1 MKKVFK
7 TLALCGLIAL
17 AFSACKKNNE
27 TSGNMTFK
35 ATISQ
40 PTSNAKTHIGED
52 NMLVWDAGNTIKV
65 LNETGQYGDFT
76 TSDNNVVTA
85 TFTGTLTSTD
95 SYTAFYPNAQFD
107 GTNVRIAVGSS
118 QTYVADNFANNSY
131 PILASNTGDN
141 FIFHS
146 HAGVLRLQFWSNS
159 AVTVGSI
166 TVTGAGS
173 GNIAGTLVYPFDY
186 HYNPTDLTPYT
197 VEGGTNS
204 VTLNCGSGVNLQ
216 SVGTTMPVPVT
227 FNIILLEGALS
238 NGFAVTLNALDGSEI
253 QSFIAPQGN
262 TITKENILI
271 MPALEV
277 TGTGGGGDEH
287 QYVDLGLPSG
297 LLWATCNV
305 GADTPEGYGDYFA
318 WGETTTKDTYNW
330 STYQYCMGSNTTLT
344 KYCNNSSYGYNG
356 FTDNLTTLLPEDDAA
371 AANWG
376 GNWRM
381 PTKEEFQELYNNTT
395 VTWTQQNGVNGRLF
409 TASNGNSLF
418 LPAAGERWDG
428 ELYDAGDWGD
438 YWSSSLNTD
447 GPDYAWDFS
456 FDSGYYNMYGDYRG
470 SGFTVRPV
478 RCKNSVITVNANPTA
493 GGTVSGGGTY
503 MDHTTCTLTATANS
517 GYAFENWT
525 DEDGLVISTEAT
537 YTFTVSGN
545 RSLVANFTAGDS
557 HAYVD
562 LGLPSG
568 LLWATCN
575 VGADTPEGYG
585 DYFAWGETTTKS
597 TYNWSTYQYCNGSS
611 NTLTK
616 YCSNASYGFEGFT
629 DGLTT
634 LLPEDD
640 AATAN
645 WGNGWRMPTQEEWE
659 ELKNNTTVTW
669 TQQNSVNG
677 RLFTASNGNSLFLPA
692 AGYRDDVLNFAG
704 VWGYYWSSS
713 LYTDSPSRAWYF
725 GCFNSG
731 YNPMGYNNRY
741 DGLTVRPVREN

>member
-1 MKKVFK
+1 
-7 TLALCGLIAL
+7 
-17 AFSACKKNNE
+17 
-27 TSGNMTFK
+27 
-35 ATISQ
+35 
-40 PTSNAKTHIGED
+40 
-52 NMLVWDAGNTIKV
+52 
-65 LNETGQYGDFT
+65 
-76 TSDNNVVTA
+76 
-85 TFTGTLTSTD
+85 
-95 SYTAFYPNAQFD
+95 
-107 GTNVRIAVGSS
+107 
-118 QTYVADNFANNSY
+118 
-131 PILASNTGDN
+131 
-141 FIFHS
+141 
-146 HAGVLRLQFWSNS
+146 
-159 AVTVGSI
+159 
-166 TVTGAGS
+166 
-173 GNIAGTLVYPFDY
+173 
-186 HYNPTDLTPYT
+186 
-197 VEGGTNS
+197 
-204 VTLNCGSGVNLQ
+204 
-216 SVGTTMPVPVT
+216 VPVT

-238 NGFAVTLNALDGSEI
+238 NGFAVTLNAVDGSEI

-305 GADTPEGYGDYFA
+305 GADTPDSYGDYFA
-318 WGETTTKDTYNW
+318 WGEITTKDYFVW
-330 STYQYCMGSNTTLT
+330 STYQYCNGNYVQLT
-344 KYCNNSSYGYNG
+344 KYCYDSDYGYEG
-356 FTDNLTTLLPEDDAA
+356 FTDDLTTLVPEDDAA
-371 AANWG
+371 TANWG
-376 GNWRM
+376 NDWRM
-381 PTKEEFQELYNNTT
+381 PTKEEFEELYNNTT
-395 VTWTQQNGVNGRLF
+395 VTWTQQNGVNGCLF
-409 TASNGNSLF
+409 TAANGNSLF
-418 LPAAGERWDG
+418 LPAAGHRWG
-428 ELYDAGDWGD
+428 VVLGGAGDRGY
-438 YWSSSLNTD
+438 YWSSSLYTD
-447 GPDYAWDFS
+447 GPNGARNIEFS
-456 FDSGYYNMYGDYRG
+456 SGYYSMTASGYRYD
-470 SGFTVRPV
+470 GFTVRPV

>member
-173 GNIAGTLVYPFDY
+173 GNLAGTLVYPFDY
-186 HYNPTDLTPYT
+186 HYNPTDITPYT
-197 VEGGTNS
+197 VEGGTNA

-305 GADTPEGYGDYFA
+305 GANAPEEYGDYFA
-318 WGETTTKDTYNW
+318 WGETTPKATYNW
-330 STYQYCMGSNTTLT
+330 STYQYCMGSNNTFT
-344 KYCNNSSYGYNG
+344 KYCNISSFGYNG
-356 FTDNLTTLLPEDDAA
+356 FTDD
-371 AANWG
+371 
-376 GNWRM
+376 
-381 PTKEEFQELYNNTT
+381 
-395 VTWTQQNGVNGRLF
+395 
-409 TASNGNSLF
+409 
-418 LPAAGERWDG
+418 
-428 ELYDAGDWGD
+428 
-438 YWSSSLNTD
+438 
-447 GPDYAWDFS
+447 
-456 FDSGYYNMYGDYRG
+456 
-470 SGFTVRPV
+470 
-478 RCKNSVITVNANPTA
+478 
-493 GGTVSGGGTY
+493 
-503 MDHTTCTLTATANS
+503 
-517 GYAFENWT
+517 
-525 DEDGLVISTEAT
+525 
-537 YTFTVSGN
+537 
-545 RSLVANFTAGDS
+545 
-557 HAYVD
+557 
-562 LGLPSG
+562 
-568 LLWATCN
+568 
-575 VGADTPEGYG
+575 
-585 DYFAWGETTTKS
+585 
-597 TYNWSTYQYCNGSS
+597 
-611 NTLTK
+611 
-616 YCSNASYGFEGFT
+616 
-629 DGLTT
+629 LTT

-645 WGNGWRMPTQEEWE
+645 WGGGWRMPTKAEWQE
-659 ELKNNTTVTW
+659 LIDNTTRTW
-669 TQQNSVNG
+669 TTQNGVNG
-677 RLFTASNGNSLFLPA
+677 RLFTATNGNRLFLPA
-692 AGYRDDVLNFAG
+692 AGCRYDSSLYNAG
-704 VWGYYWSSS
+704 YYGDYWSSS
-713 LYTDSPSRAWYF
+713 LYTGCPGYAWYF
-725 GCFNSG
+725 IFDPDG
-731 YNPMGYNNRY
+731 YSVSYYHRNYGFP
-741 DGLTVRPVREN
+741 VRPVREL